1 MSLVQRAQRTCA
13 TTYLAAL
20 ALQFYAAGLAAFGAT
35 TFTAHALL
43 GYGLVIGAVTLATLT
58 AAARMPRRLI
68 RRAVAL
74 VPLSILQPILA
85 LVPRVDAPAL
95 SALHTVNAL
104 LIVLVAASVARESR
118 PVSDLQKPLP

>member
-1 MSLVQRAQRTCA
+1 VSLVQRAQRTCVA
-13 TTYLAAL
+13 TYLASL

-35 TFTAHALL
+35 TFTPHALL

-58 AAARMPRRLI
+58 AAAHMPRRLVM
-68 RRAVAL
+68 RAVAL

-85 LVPRVDAPAL
+85 LVPRADAPAL
-95 SALHTVNAL
+95 SAFHTVNAL

-118 PVSDLQKPLP
+118 PTA